1 MDGQTYGWTDRWS
14 LTYLRATLQNPSD
27 STHLGKSCRKMTEKE
42 EHHSNRQTD
51 RQELTVFCSCFQKDG
66 WFGTDYRMESKK
78 LNPTFNEN
86 HSIETA
92 TLCLGCSGILWQKKE
107 GGRKERKRW
116 GGGNSACNIHN
127 ITPRRLVLEDH
138 VSIGTWSKLGGQVW
152 DLTSNVIYHCRIS
165 QLQNYLTWYLTSHK
179 NCIVKYIYFQHMSC
193 KHVAIKQWKG
203 ASQRNALMTGLRES
217 TLN

>member
-1 MDGQTYGWTDRWS
+1 MDGRMDGRTDGPLPISEPLSKTPQTVLIWVNHAGRWLKKKSTIVTD
-14 LTYLRATLQNPSD
+14 
-27 STHLGKSCRKMTEKE
+27 
-42 EHHSNRQTD
+42 RQTD
-51 RQELTVFCSCFQKDG
+51 KNLLSFALAFRRTDGLELTTG
-66 WFGTDYRMESKK
+66 WKAKNWTQLSMKTIPLKLLLCVWAAVVSFGKR
-78 LNPTFNEN
+78 
-86 HSIETA
+86 
-92 TLCLGCSGILWQKKE
+92 
-107 GGRKERKRW
+107 RKEVGKKGRDG